1 MPDHRLSTT
10 SSSLRTAFR
19 LICKKRIGKI
29 LIHKIVFFIQIK
41 KRTSFVSFASRID
54 RLIPAP
60 FLEGKASL
68 RLLSEALKAG
78 RIWDEASNG
87 SFFQLLPRIPRANRE
102 ASREASKHGMHGNK
116 VLNLGT
122 TFSTNLSSRSEISPS
137 KSSKDELIIN
147 DIKDSFQFWS
157 KRTRRS
163 KRS

>member
-68 RLLSEALKAG
+68 RLLSEALKGG

-122 TFSTNLSSRSEISPS
+122 TFSTNLFLPIRDFS